1 MTHLVRRLRALHPS
15 VDIAFN
21 ALTRNRL
28 QTGLTVLGIAV
39 GVGTVLAMMAVGA
52 GAQRSIEQQVRAAGL
67 NQITIKA
74 GNWKPKTED
83 SGAAVAHQGDAGDTL
98 VLPVP
103 DLMPSPFDLDGLV
116 DRTAGRATHA
126 ADAVPAFTQ
135 LPLPQETT
143 SLNADR
149 VPSIRDLRRDRGL
162 LADDRLPAADILRVS
177 HPEDDPMEKHD
188 HPLAW
193 QRLGD
198 LEAGLGAAATLSF
211 ADAEAIRDVPGVQ
224 YVACGVHANARVHL
238 DKKRWFT
245 RMHGTDL
252 HLLDIKRTWTLTS
265 GRFFTERE
273 QERAEQV
280 MVLGQVVA
288 EKLFGLGA
296 QPIGQTVTMWNQA
309 FRVVGV
315 VSSSTWVVRPAAGDD
330 EFDAVYMPYT
340 TTHRLLNLT
349 KLNDIT
355 VTAASSGAVTEV
367 AKRVAELLR
376 QRHRIG
382 DTAPD
387 DFTISTQ
394 ATRAV
399 TTGGLPPNVA
409 SAIAGNVRELERVTL
424 EQLAGTLERSSN
436 TMRWLLAAVAAV
448 SLLVG
453 GIGIM
458 NVILL
463 SVTERTREIGLR
475 LAVGAR
481 SGDVMR
487 QFLTEAVAI
496 SLAGG
501 LIGIVAGVIAS
512 FIISNTLRWATVI
525 SPEAILV
532 SFGIAAAIG
541 VFFGWYPARKAAALD
556 PIAALRHE

>member
-1 MTHLVRRLRALHPS
+1 
-15 VDIAFN
+15 
-21 ALTRNRL
+21 
-28 QTGLTVLGIAV
+28 
-39 GVGTVLAMMAVGA
+39 
-52 GAQRSIEQQVRAAGL
+52 
-67 NQITIKA
+67 
-74 GNWKPKTED
+74 
-83 SGAAVAHQGDAGDTL
+83 HQGDAGDTL

-103 DLMPSPFDLDGLV
+103 ELI
-116 DRTAGRATHA
+116 
-126 ADAVPAFTQ
+126 
-135 LPLPQETT
+135 PLPF
-143 SLNADR
+143 LLDDVAR
-149 VPSIRDLRRDRGL
+149 VR
-162 LADDRLPAADILRVS
+162 

-211 ADAEAIRDVPGVQ
+211 SDAEAIRELEGVQ
-224 YVACGVHANARVHL
+224 YVACGVHANARVYAG
-238 DKKRWFT
+238 DKRWFT

-252 HLLDIKRTWTLTS
+252 QLLDIKRTWTLTS
-265 GRFFTERE
+265 GRFFTESE
-273 QERAEQV
+273 QEDAEQV

-288 EKLFGLGA
+288 EKLFGVGT
-296 QPIGQTVTMWNQA
+296 QPVGRSVTLWKQA

-315 VSSSTWVVRPAAGDD
+315 VTSASWVVRPAPGDD

-355 VTAASSGAVTEV
+355 VTAASTGEV
-367 AKRVAELLR
+367 SEVSRLIAALLR
-376 QRHRIG
+376 QRHGIAE
-382 DTAPD
+382 TAPD

-394 ATRAV
+394 ATQAI

-424 EQLAGTLERSSN
+424 EQLAGTLERSSR
-436 TMRWLLAAVAAV
+436 TMGWLLAAIAAV

-458 NVILL
+458 NITLL

-481 SGDVMR
+481 GKDVMR

-501 LIGIVAGVIAS
+501 VLGVFLGVVAS
-512 FIISNTLRWATVI
+512 FAIARTLRWATVV
-525 SPEAILV
+525 SPGAVLV
-532 SFGIAAAIG
+532 AFGVSAAVG
-541 VFFGWYPARKAAALD
+541 VFFGWFPARRAARLD

>member
-1 MTHLVRRLRALHPS
+1 MNV
-15 VDIAFN
+15 I
-21 ALTRNRL
+21 
-28 QTGLTVLGIAV
+28 TVV
-39 GVGTVLAMMAVGA
+39 
-52 GAQRSIEQQVRAAGL
+52 
-67 NQITIKA
+67 A
-74 GNWKPKTED
+74 GNYKMKGED
-83 SGAAVAHQGDAGDTL
+83 GGGGVVDHNAWFRPDTGEMGGFHL
-98 VLPVP
+98 
-103 DLMPSPFDLDGLV
+103 
-116 DRTAGRATHA
+116 
-126 ADAVPAFTQ
+126 
-135 LPLPQETT
+135 
-143 SLNADR
+143 
-149 VPSIRDLRRDRGL
+149 
-162 LADDRLPAADILRVS
+162 VS

-211 ADAEAIRDVPGVQ
+211 ADAEAIRALDGVQ
-224 YVACGVHANARVHL
+224 YVACGVHGNARVFAGPPSASAAAEAK
-238 DKKRWFT
+238 DVKRWFT

-252 HLLDIKRTWTLTS
+252 QLLDIKRTWTLS
-265 GRFFTERE
+265 GGRFFTL
-273 QERAEQV
+273 AEQKNADEV

-288 EKLFGLGA
+288 EKLFGSNDAAL
-296 QPIGQTVTMWNQA
+296 GQTVTLWKQP
-309 FRVVGV
+309 FTVIGIVT
-315 VSSSTWVVRPAAGDD
+315 SSSWVVRPAAGDD

-355 VTAASSGAVTEV
+355 ITASATGEVTAVSQRIAA
-367 AKRVAELLR
+367 LLR
-376 QRHRIG
+376 QRHAIKES
-382 DTAPD
+382 TPD

-394 ATRAV
+394 ATRAI

-424 EQLAGTLERSSN
+424 EQLAGTLERSSL

-458 NVILL
+458 NITLL

-475 LAVGAR
+475 RAVGAR
-481 SGDVMR
+481 GKDVMR
-487 QFLTEAVAI
+487 QFLIEALAL

-501 LIGIVAGVIAS
+501 LVGIVCGVIAS
-512 FIISNTLRWATVI
+512 FAIARTLQWATVV
-525 SPEAILV
+525 SPGAVLLAFGV
-532 SFGIAAAIG
+532 SAAVG
-541 VFFGWYPARKAAALD
+541 VFFGWYPARRAAALD

>member
-1 MTHLVRRLRALHPS
+1 MGPLDRVRALHPS
-15 VDIAFN
+15 IDIAVR

-28 QTGLTVLGIAV
+28 QTALTMLGITV
-39 GVGTVLAMMAVGA
+39 GVATVLAMMAVGA
-52 GAQRSIEQQVRAAGL
+52 GAERSIEQQVRAAGL
-67 NQITIKA
+67 NQIIVSA

-103 DLMPSPFDLDGLV
+103 ELMPALP
-116 DRTAGRATHA
+116 GR
-126 ADAVPAFTQ
+126 DDVV
-135 LPLPQETT
+135 
-143 SLNADR
+143 R
-149 VPSIRDLRRDRGL
+149 V
-162 LADDRLPAADILRVS
+162 A

-211 ADAEAIRDVPGVQ
+211 ADAEAIAELEGVQ
-224 YVACGVHANARVHL
+224 YIACGVHANARVFVGE
-238 DKKRWFT
+238 KRWFT
-245 RMHGTDL
+245 RMHGTDIQ
-252 HLLDIKRTWTLTS
+252 LLDIKRTWTLKG

-273 QERAEQV
+273 QRDAEQV

-288 EKLFGLGA
+288 EKLFGAGA
-296 QPIGQTVTMWNQA
+296 TPVGETVTLWKQP

-315 VSSSTWVVRPAAGDD
+315 VTSASWVVRPAPGDD

-349 KLNDIT
+349 KLNDVT
-355 VTAASSGAVTEV
+355 VTAESTGAVSEV
-367 AKRVAELLR
+367 SRRIAALLR
-376 QRHRIG
+376 QRHGIAEN
-382 DTAPD
+382 APD
-387 DFTISTQ
+387 DFTIATQ

-409 SAIAGNVRELERVTL
+409 AAIAGNVRELERVTL
-424 EQLAGTLERSSN
+424 EQLAGTLERSSR

-458 NVILL
+458 NITLL

-481 SGDVMR
+481 TRDVMR

-501 LIGIVAGVIAS
+501 VLGIVCGVAASFVIAR
-512 FIISNTLRWATVI
+512 TLRWATVV
-525 SPEAILV
+525 SPEAVLV
-532 SFGIAAAIG
+532 AFGVSAAVG
-541 VFFGWYPARKAAALD
+541 VFFGWYPARRAAALD
-556 PIAALRHE
+556 PIEALRHE

>member
-1 MTHLVRRLRALHPS
+1 MRWLTRLRAVHP
-15 VDIAFN
+15 VVGIALG

-28 QTGLTVLGIAV
+28 QTGLTMLGIAV
-39 GVGTVLAMMAVGA
+39 GVATVLAMLAVGA
-52 GAQRSIEQQVRAAGL
+52 GARRSIEQQVRAAGL
-67 NQITIKA
+67 NQITVTA

-83 SGAAVAHQGDAGDTL
+83 SGAAVAHQGDAGDTMT
-98 VLPVP
+98 LPIPEIAPRLRRPEV
-103 DLMPSPFDLDGLV
+103 DLAG
-116 DRTAGRATHA
+116 GRATA
-126 ADAVPAFTQ
+126 QDVVRARGDDAGVFAIG
-135 LPLPQETT
+135 
-143 SLNADR
+143 DDVVR
-149 VPSIRDLRRDRGL
+149 VR
-162 LADDRLPAADILRVS
+162 

-211 ADAEAIRDVPGVQ
+211 ADAEAIRELDGVQ
-224 YVACGVHANARVHL
+224 YVACGVHANARVYAG
-238 DKKRWFT
+238 DPTAAAAPNAKRWFT

-252 HLLDIKRTWTLTS
+252 QLLDIKRTWTLRS
-265 GRFFTERE
+265 GRFFSAGE
-273 QERAEQV
+273 QKDAEQV
-280 MVLGQVVA
+280 MVLGQVAA
-288 EKLFGLGA
+288 ERLFGA
-296 QPIGQTVTMWNQA
+296 AVDPVGQTVTLWKQP

-315 VSSSTWVVRPAAGDD
+315 IASASWVVRPAPGDD

-355 VTAASSGAVTEV
+355 VTAASTGDVSA
-367 AKRVAELLR
+367 VAERIAALLR
-376 QRHRIG
+376 QRHGI
-382 DTAPD
+382 DETQPD
-387 DFTISTQ
+387 DFTIATQ

-399 TTGGLPPNVA
+399 ATGGLPPSVA

-424 EQLAGTLERSSN
+424 EQLAGTLERSSR
-436 TMRWLLAAVAAV
+436 TMAWLLAAVAAV

-458 NVILL
+458 NITLL

-481 SGDVMR
+481 ARDVMR
-487 QFLTEAVAI
+487 QFLIEAVAI

-501 LIGIVAGVIAS
+501 AIGVVCGVVAS
-512 FIISNTLRWATVI
+512 FAIATTLRWATI
-525 SPEAILV
+525 V
-532 SFGIAAAIG
+532 SVADVLIAFGVAAAVG
-541 VFFGWYPARKAAALD
+541 VFFGWYPARRAASLD
-556 PIAALRHE
+556 PIQALRRE

>member
-1 MTHLVRRLRALHPS
+1 MRHVLNRIRGLHPAI
-15 VDIAFN
+15 DIGFK

-28 QTGLTVLGIAV
+28 QTALTMLGITV
-39 GVGTVLAMMAVGA
+39 GVATVLAMMAVGA

-67 NQITIKA
+67 NQITISA

-98 VLPVP
+98 TLPVP
-103 DLMPSPFDLDGLV
+103 DLAPQPLE
-116 DRTAGRATHA
+116 DRSDVVRT
-126 ADAVPAFTQ
+126 
-135 LPLPQETT
+135 
-143 SLNADR
+143 
-149 VPSIRDLRRDRGL
+149 
-162 LADDRLPAADILRVS
+162 S
-177 HPEDDPMEKHD
+177 HPENDPMEKHD

-211 ADAEAIRDVPGVQ
+211 ADAAAIRDLDGVQ
-224 YVACGVHANARVHL
+224 YVACGVHANARVFA
-238 DKKRWFT
+238 DEKRWFT
-245 RMHGTDL
+245 RMHGADL
-252 HLLDIKRTWTLTS
+252 QLLDIKRTWTLTA
-265 GRFFTERE
+265 GRFFTARE
-273 QERAEQV
+273 QENAEQV

-288 EKLFGLGA
+288 EKLFGAGP
-296 QPIGQTVTMWNQA
+296 QPVGRTVTLWKQP

-315 VSSSTWVVRPAAGDD
+315 VSSASWVVRPAPGDD

-355 VTAASSGAVTEV
+355 VTAESTGEVSEV
-367 AKRVAELLR
+367 AKRIASLLR
-376 QRHRIG
+376 QRHGIG
-382 DTAPD
+382 DTQPD

-394 ATRAV
+394 ATRAI

-424 EQLAGTLERSSN
+424 EQLAGTLERSST

-458 NVILL
+458 NITLL
-463 SVTERTREIGLR
+463 SVTERTKEIGLR
-475 LAVGAR
+475 RAVGAR
-481 SGDVMR
+481 GKDVMR
-487 QFLTEAVAI
+487 QFLIEAVAI

-501 LIGIVAGVIAS
+501 ALGVIVGVIAS
-512 FIISNTLRWATVI
+512 LLIARTLRWATVV
-525 SPEAILV
+525 SPDAVLV
-532 SFGIAAAIG
+532 AFGVSALVG
-541 VFFGWYPARKAAALD
+541 VFFGWYPARRAAALD

>member
-1 MTHLVRRLRALHPS
+1 
-15 VDIAFN
+15 
-21 ALTRNRL
+21 
-28 QTGLTVLGIAV
+28 
-39 GVGTVLAMMAVGA
+39 VLAMMAVGA

-67 NQITIKA
+67 NQITISA

-98 VLPVP
+98 TLPVP
-103 DLMPSPFDLDGLV
+103 DLAPQPLE
-116 DRTAGRATHA
+116 DRSDVVRT
-126 ADAVPAFTQ
+126 
-135 LPLPQETT
+135 
-143 SLNADR
+143 
-149 VPSIRDLRRDRGL
+149 
-162 LADDRLPAADILRVS
+162 S
-177 HPEDDPMEKHD
+177 HPENDPMEKHD

-211 ADAEAIRDVPGVQ
+211 ADAAAIRDLDGVQ
-224 YVACGVHANARVHL
+224 YVACGVHANARVFV
-238 DKKRWFT
+238 DQKRWFT

-252 HLLDIKRTWTLTS
+252 QLLDIKRTWTLTA
-265 GRFFTERE
+265 GRFFTARE
-273 QERAEQV
+273 QENAEQV

-288 EKLFGLGA
+288 EKLFGAGA
-296 QPIGQTVTMWNQA
+296 QPIGRTVTLWKQA

-315 VSSSTWVVRPAAGDD
+315 VSSASWVVRPAPGDD

-355 VTAASSGAVTEV
+355 VTAESTGEVSEV
-367 AKRVAELLR
+367 AKRIASLLR
-376 QRHRIG
+376 QRHGIG
-382 DTAPD
+382 DTQPD

-394 ATRAV
+394 ATRAI
-399 TTGGLPPNVA
+399 TTGGLPPNIA

-424 EQLAGTLERSSN
+424 EQLAGTLERSST

-458 NVILL
+458 NITLL
-463 SVTERTREIGLR
+463 SVTERTKEIGLR
-475 LAVGAR
+475 RAVGAR
-481 SGDVMR
+481 GKDVMR
-487 QFLTEAVAI
+487 QFLIEAVAI

-501 LIGIVAGVIAS
+501 ALGVIAGVIAS
-512 FIISNTLRWATVI
+512 VLIARTLRWATVV
-525 SPEAILV
+525 SPDAVLV
-532 SFGIAAAIG
+532 AFGVSALVG